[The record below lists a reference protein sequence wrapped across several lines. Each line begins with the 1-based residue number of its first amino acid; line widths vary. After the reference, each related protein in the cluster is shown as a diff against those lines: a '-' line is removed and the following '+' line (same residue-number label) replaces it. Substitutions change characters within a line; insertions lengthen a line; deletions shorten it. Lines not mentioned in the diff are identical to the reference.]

1 MIKRVIWS
9 HHGESDE
16 FHSLSGVAHFS
27 VEGVDAVVPVWGVAF
42 APLCADEVLEGA
54 VEAGHLEQTTPPHVA
69 LGRATPVAITH
80 SCSVVVVAL

>member
-1 MIKRVIWS
+1 M
-9 HHGESDE
+9 
-16 FHSLSGVAHFS
+16 
-27 VEGVDAVVPVWGVAF
+27 VPVWWVAF

-69 LGRATPVAITH
+69 LGGATPVAITH

>member
-1 MIKRVIWS
+1 MVNRVFWS

-27 VEGVDAVVPVWGVAF
+27 VEGVDAVVPVWWVAF

-54 VEAGHLEQTTPPHVA
+54 VDAGHLEQTTPPHVA
-69 LGRATPVAITH
+69 LGGATPVATH

>member
-1 MIKRVIWS
+1 M
-9 HHGESDE
+9 
-16 FHSLSGVAHFS
+16 
-27 VEGVDAVVPVWGVAF
+27 VPVWWVAF

-69 LGRATPVAITH
+69 LGRATPAATH